1 MMQGSALLQES
12 LGNPG
17 GETGRCGTP
26 LLSVSTPKYSS
37 KHHDVP
43 TV

>member
-1 MMQGSALLQES
+1 MMQGSALLQDP

-26 LLSVSTPKYSS
+26 LLSVSTLKYSS
-37 KHHDVP
+37 KHRDVP